1 MPDATLQSFLD
12 SGTSF
17 DGKITFTG
25 TIRLDGAFKGEAS
38 ADGTL
43 VIGET
48 AEVDAH
54 LSVRTAVI
62 HGQVRGDV
70 IARDLIEV
78 GPTARIHGS
87 LKTQRLRVAEGA
99 RIDAK
104 IEMVRDANPA
114 PRALT

>member
-25 TIRLDGAFKGEAS
+25 TIRLDGAFKGEAT

-62 HGQVRGDV
+62 HGKVRGDV
-70 IARDLIEV
+70 IARDLIEI
-78 GPTARIHGS
+78 GPTARIQGS
-87 LKTQRLRVAEGA
+87 LQTQRLRVAEGA
-99 RIDAK
+99 KIDAK
-104 IEMVRDANPA
+104 IEMTRPSGAA
-114 PRALT
+114 

>member
-1 MPDATLQSFLD
+1 MAEPTLQSFLD
-12 SGTSF
+12 GGTSF
-17 DGKITFTG
+17 DGKITFSG

-54 LSVRTAVI
+54 LSVRSAVI

-70 IARDLIEV
+70 IARDLIEI
-78 GPTARIHGS
+78 GPTARISGS

-99 RIDAK
+99 KIDAK
-104 IEMVRDANPA
+104 IEMTRGPGSA
-114 PRALT
+114 

>member
-12 SGTSF
+12 GGTRF
-17 DGKITFTG
+17 DGKITFSG

-62 HGQVRGDV
+62 HGQVRGE
-70 IARDLIEV
+70 ITARDLIEL
-78 GPTARIHGS
+78 GPTARVQGS

-99 RIDAK
+99 KIDAK
-104 IEMVRDANPA
+104 IEMTRQAGPA
-114 PRALT
+114 

>member
-1 MPDATLQSFLD
+1 MPDATVQSFLD
-12 SGTSF
+12 GGTSF
-17 DGKITFTG
+17 DGKITFSG

-62 HGQVRGDV
+62 HGQVRGDIV
-70 IARDLIEV
+70 ARDLIEV
-78 GPTARIHGS
+78 GPTARVQGA

-99 RIDAK
+99 KIDAK
-104 IEMVRDANPA
+104 IEMTRQQGPA
-114 PRALT
+114 